1 MKASTFQTL
10 IMGLLCLAV
19 ASLSGGLYN
28 QYQRVAELQST
39 NTQYQ
44 QTLDTL
50 QRDANALKDA
60 QEKLQYALK
69 DLKQMVD
76 TSEQQA
82 NTLDPKLDQW
92 AQEIQEL
99 HDGLADRATETD
111 MTALRARLEQVE
123 QQLLDLR
130 TKPFLPPPTPS
141 ATKPKKTARPKPV
154 PLSPPSPPFSVLSVE
169 SRGGERFLAV
179 APHDSRSLIDVRL
192 LHSGEQIGAWHLKVL
207 APNSAIFAVAA
218 QPDQTVQLP

>member
-10 IMGLLCLAV
+10 IVGLLCLAF
-19 ASLSGGLYN
+19 AGLSGGLYN
-28 QYQRVAELQST
+28 QYQRVAELQNM

-50 QRDANALKDA
+50 QRGSNALKDA

-76 TSEQQA
+76 TGEQQA
-82 NTLDPKLDQW
+82 NTLDPMLDQW

-99 HDGLADRATETD
+99 RDGLTARATAAD
-111 MTALRARLEQVE
+111 MTALRTRLEQVE
-123 QQLLDLR
+123 QQLLELK
-130 TKPFLPPPTPS
+130 TQPSTPPSTS
-141 ATKPKKTARPKPV
+141 STAKPKQTAHPKPV
-154 PLSPPSPPFSVLSVE
+154 PLSPPFSVLSVE

-179 APHDSRSLIDVRL
+179 APHDSRSLMDVRL
-192 LHSGEQIGAWHLKVL
+192 LHIGEQLGTWHLKVL
-207 APNSAIFAVAA
+207 EPNSAIFTVAA
-218 QPDQTVQLP
+218 QPDQTVHLP

>member
-10 IMGLLCLAV
+10 IIRLLCLAV
-19 ASLSGGLYN
+19 AGLSGGLYN
-28 QYQRVAELQST
+28 QYQRMAELQST
-39 NTQYQ
+39 NTQYR

-50 QRDANALKDA
+50 QRDSSALKDA

-76 TSEQQA
+76 TGEQQA
-82 NTLDPKLDQW
+82 NTLDPMLDQW

-99 HDGLADRATETD
+99 RDGLTARATAAD

-123 QQLLDLR
+123 QQLLELKNQPS
-130 TKPFLPPPTPS
+130 TPPSTS
-141 ATKPKKTARPKPV
+141 STAKPKQTAHPKPIS
-154 PLSPPSPPFSVLSVE
+154 LSPPFSVLSVE

-179 APHDSRSLIDVRL
+179 APHDSRSLMDVRL
-192 LHSGEQIGAWHLKVL
+192 LHSGEQIGTWHLKVL
-207 APNSAIFAVAA
+207 EPNSAIFAVAA
-218 QPDQTVQLP
+218 QPDQTVHLP

>member
-10 IMGLLCLAV
+10 IIGLLCMAV
-19 ASLSGGLYN
+19 VGLSGGLYN

-76 TSEQQA
+76 TGEQQA
-82 NTLDPKLDQW
+82 NTLDPMLDQW

-99 HDGLADRATETD
+99 RDGLTARATAAD

-123 QQLLDLR
+123 QQLLELK
-130 TKPFLPPPTPS
+130 TQPSTPPSTS
-141 ATKPKKTARPKPV
+141 STAKPKQTAHPKPIS
-154 PLSPPSPPFSVLSVE
+154 LSPPFSVLSVE

-179 APHDSRSLIDVRL
+179 APPDSRSLNDIQL
-192 LHSGEQIGAWHLKVL
+192 LHNGEQFGTWQLKVL
-207 APNSAIFAVAA
+207 EPNAAIFAVTAH
-218 QPDQTVQLP
+218 PEQTVHLP

>member
-10 IMGLLCLAV
+10 IVGLLFLVV
-19 ASLSGGLYN
+19 AGLSGGLYN

-39 NTQYQ
+39 NTQHR

-50 QRDANALKDA
+50 KRDSNALKDA

-76 TSEQQA
+76 SGEQQA
-82 NTLDPKLDQW
+82 NTLDPMLDQW
-92 AQEIQEL
+92 AHEIQEL
-99 HDGLADRATETD
+99 RDGLAARATAAD

-123 QQLLDLR
+123 QQLLNLK
-130 TKPFLPPPTPS
+130 TQPSTPPSTSS
-141 ATKPKKTARPKPV
+141 ATKPKKAARPKPV
-154 PLSPPSPPFSVLSVE
+154 PLSPPFSALGVE
-169 SRGGERFLAV
+169 TRGGERFLAV
-179 APHDSRSLIDVRL
+179 TSPGSRSLKDVRL
-192 LHSGEQIGAWHLKVL
+192 LHNGERLGTWQLKVL
-207 APNSAIFAVAA
+207 EPNAAIFTVPT

>member
-10 IMGLLCLAV
+10 IVGSLCLAV
-19 ASLSGGLYN
+19 SGLSGGLYN
-28 QYQRVAELQST
+28 QYQRVTELENANAQRL
-39 NTQYQ
+39 

-50 QRDANALKDA
+50 QRDSSTLMDA

-76 TSEQQA
+76 TGEQQA
-82 NTLDPKLDQW
+82 NTLDPMLDQW

-99 HDGLADRATETD
+99 RDGLADRATEAD
-111 MTALRARLEQVE
+111 MIALRARLEHVE
-123 QQLLDLR
+123 QQLLDIK
-130 TKPFLPPPTPS
+130 TQPPLPPPTPS
-141 ATKPKKTARPKPV
+141 SVKPNKAARAKPA
-154 PLSPPSPPFSVLSVE
+154 PLSPPFSVLGVE

-179 APHDSRSLIDVRL
+179 APPDSRSLKDIQL
-192 LHSGEQIGAWHLKVL
+192 LHSGEQLGTWHLKVL
-207 APNSAIFAVAA
+207 EPNTAIFAVTT

>member
-10 IMGLLCLAV
+10 IVGLLCLAV
-19 ASLSGGLYN
+19 CGLSGGLYN
-28 QYQRVAELQST
+28 QYQRIAELQST
-39 NTQYQ
+39 NTQHRQ
-44 QTLDTL
+44 SLDTL
-50 QRDANALKDA
+50 QRDSNALKDA

-76 TSEQQA
+76 SGEQQA
-82 NTLDPKLDQW
+82 NTLDPMLDQW

-99 HDGLADRATETD
+99 RDGLAARATEAD
-111 MTALRARLEQVE
+111 MTALRARLEHVE
-123 QQLLDLR
+123 QQLLDL
-130 TKPFLPPPTPS
+130 KPQPSLPPPTSS
-141 ATKPKKTARPKPV
+141 AAKPKQAARPKPT
-154 PLSPPSPPFSVLSVE
+154 PLSPPFSVLSVE

-179 APHDSRSLIDVRL
+179 APPESRSLKDVRL
-192 LHSGEQIGAWHLKVL
+192 LHSGEQLGTWQLKVL

>member
-10 IMGLLCLAV
+10 IIGLLCLAV
-19 ASLSGGLYN
+19 AGLSGGLYN
-28 QYQRVAELQST
+28 QYQHMAELQST
-39 NTQYQ
+39 NTQYR

-50 QRDANALKDA
+50 QRDSSALKDA

-76 TSEQQA
+76 TGEQQA
-82 NTLDPKLDQW
+82 NTLDPMLDQW

-99 HDGLADRATETD
+99 RDGLTARATAAD

-123 QQLLDLR
+123 QQLLEIKNQPS
-130 TKPFLPPPTPS
+130 TPPSTSSTAKPKQTAHPKPTP
-141 ATKPKKTARPKPV
+141 
-154 PLSPPSPPFSVLSVE
+154 LSPPFSVLSVE

-179 APHDSRSLIDVRL
+179 APPDSRSLMDVQL
-192 LHSGEQIGAWHLKVL
+192 LHSGEQFGAWSLKVL
-207 APNSAIFAVAA
+207 ESNSAIFAVAA
-218 QPDQTVQLP
+218 QPDQTVHLP

>member
-10 IMGLLCLAV
+10 IIGLLCLAV
-19 ASLSGGLYN
+19 AGLSGGLYN
-28 QYQRVAELQST
+28 QYQRMAELQST
-39 NTQYQ
+39 NTQYR

-50 QRDANALKDA
+50 QRDSSALKDA

-82 NTLDPKLDQW
+82 NTLDPMLDQW

-99 HDGLADRATETD
+99 RDGLVARATAAD
-111 MTALRARLEQVE
+111 LTALRAHLEQVE
-123 QQLLDLR
+123 QQLQELK
-130 TKPFLPPPTPS
+130 TQPSTPPSTS
-141 ATKPKKTARPKPV
+141 SVAKPKQTAHPKPIS
-154 PLSPPSPPFSVLSVE
+154 LSPPFSVLSVE

-179 APHDSRSLIDVRL
+179 APHDSRSLMDVRL
-192 LHSGEQIGAWHLKVL
+192 LHSGEQLGTWHLKVL
-207 APNSAIFAVAA
+207 EPNSAIFAVAA
-218 QPDQTVQLP
+218 QPDQTVHLP

>member
-10 IMGLLCLAV
+10 IIGLLCLAV
-19 ASLSGGLYN
+19 AGLSGGLYN
-28 QYQRVAELQST
+28 QYQRMAELQST
-39 NTQYQ
+39 DTQHL

-69 DLKQMVD
+69 ELKQMVD
-76 TSEQQA
+76 SGEQQA
-82 NTLDPKLDQW
+82 STLDPMLDQW

-99 HDGLADRATETD
+99 RDGLAARATVAD
-111 MTALRARLEQVE
+111 LAALRARLEQVE

-130 TKPFLPPPTPS
+130 TKPSPPQPTSS
-141 ATKPKKTARPKPV
+141 ATKPKQTARPKPA
-154 PLSPPSPPFSVLSVE
+154 PLSPPFSVLSVE

-179 APHDSRSLIDVRL
+179 APHGSRSLTDVRL
-192 LHSGEQIGAWHLKVL
+192 LHSGEQLGAWHLKVL
-207 APNSAIFAVAA
+207 EPNSAIFAVAA
-218 QPDQTVQLP
+218 QPDQTVHLP

>member
-10 IMGLLCLAV
+10 IIGLLCLAV
-19 ASLSGGLYN
+19 AGLSGGLYN
-28 QYQRVAELQST
+28 QYQHLAELQSK

-50 QRDANALKDA
+50 QRDSNALKDT

-76 TSEQQA
+76 TGEQQA
-82 NTLDPKLDQW
+82 NTLDPMLDQW

-99 HDGLADRATETD
+99 RDGLAARVTEAD
-111 MTALRARLEQVE
+111 LTALRARLEHVE
-123 QQLLDLR
+123 QQLVNLK
-130 TKPFLPPPTPS
+130 TQPSTPLS
-141 ATKPKKTARPKPV
+141 PATAKPKKTARPKPT
-154 PLSPPSPPFSVLSVE
+154 PLSPPFSVLSVE

-179 APHDSRSLIDVRL
+179 APPNSRSLRDVRL
-192 LHSGEQIGAWHLKVL
+192 LHSGEQFGAWHLKVL
-207 APNSAIFAVAA
+207 EPNSAIFAVVA
-218 QPDQTVQLP
+218 QPDQTVPLP